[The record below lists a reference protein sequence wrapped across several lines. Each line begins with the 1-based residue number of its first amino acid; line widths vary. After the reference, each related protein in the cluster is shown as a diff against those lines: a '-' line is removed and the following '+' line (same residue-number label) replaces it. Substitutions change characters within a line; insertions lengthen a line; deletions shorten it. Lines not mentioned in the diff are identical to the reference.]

1 MRKHIFLAVFLF
13 YILFNA
19 NSLFASV
26 PSVQLL
32 SERFRT
38 EWNWVEYRVT
48 LINTSSEIVFNPEI
62 GYYAKDDMLAADID
76 FSTWLYPVT
85 TSVVLVESSSV
96 IKLKVNAVVLPGD
109 TVEIHFRIHKEDE
122 WVAWNSSQDWS
133 YQHNEN
139 VVEPHY
145 FMTVYDDYNNLL
157 WGFDPYG
164 GKKNAEVVLWNER
177 GVNAVIERYAG
188 DTSEVVPAGR
198 FWLFKE
204 TPLSEKERAILE
216 QNGIVQHSVG
226 RLQGKDVI
234 LFKSDTVVP
243 KALLDSV
250 LVSFYNAIPVNDT
263 TQLNLDIGYNNVGD
277 TLSLNVGCWPDVDI
291 GTCIDIV
298 ESCGGDS
305 IEYARNVV
313 LTQMPL
319 DSVQCVETNRDV
331 YFISLQHEGAPLNDN
346 ARNAINLS
354 SIQNTPEFLAA
365 MNEQQTTT
373 EWLKDV
379 DYTGEGIVVG
389 VYDDGIDFDHPDF
402 QELDSNDSIRIR
414 KIDSLEYYGLNK
426 KGFKKGENRWRWHGT
441 GVAGII
447 GGNGAN
453 SENRKYRGIAPKVHF
468 FINKGSTNWQ
478 IGHVVNHSHTD
489 DSLGRG
495 FYGQDAYVIDR
506 AVFENWKSDCSKNI
520 KSDDCVEGDTLAKAV
535 VYGAANNGGMIPQYD
550 NLVGY
555 HSILA
560 NSKNAITVGNIT
572 SKEGV
577 RFYTSSMGPTWDGR
591 IKPDVMAPGATSEM
605 LVDENH
611 PFELMI
617 DYIKLFRAGVSNPFI
632 NLDFKDN
639 NLVEDLAN
647 QTSPYREISYASGAV
662 NGYAF
667 RVEEKRPNNSNIIC
681 GWKLNHGDSIYSTDT
696 LEIRVKVSKG
706 VVADK
711 KLYGNVY
718 FGLND
723 TAFYNPNNG
732 KDESWYKSIRTIW
745 NVDSSFMITRVPLS
759 IQAKAFCA
767 YYVRLDFGFVK
778 GVITPFSCRNSVC
791 GYAHLSDGGA
801 SESAPQVSGLAALM
815 YQKFKKMTGEPLDKK
830 SMRNSTVKS
839 LIIHSAIDMEDSV
852 NAHFFWNP
860 DITAA
865 HHDSGGYFTPYGKG
879 PDFATGWGK
888 IDAKSTLETIE
899 NYNGVTKEFP
909 RFKEF
914 EIANGMEKRWRIQ
927 VKDNPEKMRV
937 TLVWDDA
944 PGNYGDVVNVHN
956 FLESKLINDLDL
968 YLVSPSGNYYYPW
981 RLNPLPTDF
990 IDANGNHVD
999 DYSSGLENIKMYD
1012 VQNAYNNCN
1021 SLDKLDSICFDHLNN
1036 VEVVDVENPESG
1048 TWYVVVRGTRIS
1060 CGNNESKNAQVAS
1073 IVADYEL
1080 KTSKCEVIHDY
1091 SAQSSY
1097 TCVYSFDKD
1106 SYNYVV
1112 FSDST
1117 FVGTGDTISLYDAQN
1132 SLLGKYTGASLSGKK
1147 VKVNSTKL
1155 KVVLESDKDGVQGWG
1170 FGVSKIGSVPY
1181 AALKMPFE
1189 FTGRVQ

>member
-1 MRKHIFLAVFLF
+1 MKNIFLIVFLSCV
-13 YILFNA
+13 LFSAKNI
-19 NSLFASV
+19 FASV

-62 GYYAKDDMLAADID
+62 GYYAKDDMLAADVD

-139 VVEPHY
+139 VIEPHY

-164 GKKNAEVVLWNER
+164 GKKNADVVLWNER
-177 GVNAVIERYAG
+177 EVNVVVERYAG

-234 LFKSDTVVP
+234 LFKSDSSVP
-243 KALLDSV
+243 KAFLDSV
-250 LVSFYNAIPVNDT
+250 LVSFYNAILVNDT
-263 TQLNLDIGYNNVGD
+263 TPLNLDIGYNNVGD

-291 GTCIDIV
+291 GSCIDIV

-313 LTQMPL
+313 LVQMPL
-319 DSVQCVETNRDV
+319 DSVQCVGSNGDV
-331 YFISLQHEGAPLNDN
+331 YFMSLQHEGAPLNDN

-354 SIQNTPEFLAA
+354 SIQNTPEFMAA

-389 VYDDGIDFDHPDF
+389 VYDDGFDFNHPDF
-402 QELDSNDSIRIR
+402 QELDSNGKVVKRVMKKYEYFGISPFDYAQS
-414 KIDSLEYYGLNK
+414 KISSGPN
-426 KGFKKGENRWRWHGT
+426 WHGT

-453 SENRKYRGIAPKVHF
+453 SENHKYRGIAPKVHF
-468 FINKGSTNWQ
+468 YSFDTKPYWQ
-478 IGHVVNHSHTD
+478 VGHVVNHSHTD
-489 DSLGRG
+489 SSLGRG
-495 FYGQDAYVIDR
+495 FYGQDAFVIDR
-506 AVFENWKSDCSKNI
+506 AAFENWKSDCREDTVSKI
-520 KSDDCVEGDTLAKAV
+520 CVEGDSLTKTV
-535 VYGAANNGGMIPQYD
+535 VYAAANNGGMTPQYD

-555 HSILA
+555 HSILSY
-560 NSKNAITVGNIT
+560 SKNAVTVGNVT
-572 SKEGV
+572 SKEGA

-611 PFELMI
+611 PVELVI
-617 DYIKLFRAGVSNPFI
+617 DYVKFFRDGASVPYMT
-632 NLDFKDN
+632 LDFKDN
-639 NLVEDLAN
+639 NLEVDSLN
-647 QTSPYREISYASGAV
+647 QCPTYHAIDTASGAN

-667 RVEEKRPNNSNIIC
+667 YLGVDQPNYIGLCGGWRFNGVLNI
-681 GWKLNHGDSIYSTDT
+681 SPSDT
-696 LEIRVKVSKG
+696 LEIRMKISKG
-706 VVADK
+706 SFPDK
-711 KLYGNVY
+711 KIYGNIY
-718 FGLND
+718 FKTSTILNKLLG
-723 TAFYNPNNG
+723 AV
-732 KDESWYKSIRTIW
+732 W
-745 NVDSSFMITRVPLS
+745 NVDTNFVITRVNLNELS
-759 IQAKAFCA
+759 MAFQMQLM
-767 YYVRLDFGFVK
+767 RLDFSFVK
-778 GVITPFSCRNSVC
+778 GVITPYVCRGSDC
-791 GYAHLSDGGA
+791 GYAHLSAGGS

-839 LIIHSAIDMEDSV
+839 LIVHSAIDMEDSA

-860 DITAA
+860 DIHAA
-865 HHDSGGYFTPYGKG
+865 HHDGNGYFTPYGKG

-999 DYSSGLENIKMYD
+999 DYSSGLENIKVYD

-1036 VEVVDVENPESG
+1036 VEVVDVENPEAG
-1048 TWYVVVRGTRIS
+1048 VWYVVVRGTRVS
-1060 CGNNESKNAQVAS
+1060 YGNNESRTAQVAS

-1080 KTSKCEVIHDY
+1080 KTSKCEVVHNY

-1147 VKVNSTKL
+1147 IKVNSSKL

-1181 AALKMPFE
+1181 SALKMPFE